1 MSTLLAMKE
10 ITFTVERD
18 DDSGG
23 YVASWDDPQ
32 GHGGITTQGKDL
44 NELQANVREAVGC
57 HFGRAK
63 MPRGI
68 RLHFVSDPVLAVA

>member
-1 MSTLLAMKE
+1 MKE
-10 ITFTVERD
+10 ITLIVERD
-18 DDSGG
+18 EDSGG

-44 NELQANVREAVGC
+44 NELQANIREAVGC

-63 MPRGI
+63 LPRGI